1 MLSSGR
7 RLQEEMTLRTAG
19 LEGLVSITHSLVRA
33 GGLDEETLKK
43 VAAAAAEIA
52 AAEAGG
58 GATAGEVLEREDA
71 LSESAMAA
79 AGGGGGGP
87 DVEGGNIHDGGL
99 PHVSSA
105 SGGINNLAQSQSL
118 SVVESYD
125 KKQKLQE
132 EMSLGK
138 S

>member
-1 MLSSGR
+1 MGEQQRQQLERQLTVSDILLCRTTAQQML
-7 RLQEEMTLRTAG
+7 
-19 LEGLVSITHSLVRA
+19 
-33 GGLDEETLKK
+33 D
-43 VAAAAAEIA
+43 AAAARPPSATRSA
-52 AAEAGG
+52 GDGAQPAEAGG